1 MKTQCPTIDVLE
13 RAVLDAD
20 AAAAPLRRHVDDC
33 PRCRE
38 RARHIRENAALLDDV
53 RAVGAAPLTDCLD
66 AAAAPGVPPRLAAV
80 CAAPEGYEILHEL
93 HRGGQGVVYLARH
106 KATHR
111 TVALKMLLQGAFA
124 TSRQRRRFEREIELA
139 AALRHPHIVT
149 IFDSG
154 ATPDDRHFL
163 AMEFIDG
170 RPLDFFLGGLRAAA
184 PPDGVSLDARLRLF
198 LKLCDAVNHAH
209 QRGVIH
215 RDLKPANILVDAAG
229 EPHVLDFGLA
239 KALGES
245 PLAASADVT
254 RAGEFMGTFAYAAPE
269 QLGGDPNQ
277 IDTRTDVYALGVLLY
292 QMLTGE
298 LPFRASGSLSEVLHH
313 IAEGD
318 PRPPIEVAP
327 HIGDELNTIILKALS
342 RERDRR
348 YQSAAALQR
357 DVEALLSGEPI
368 DAKRDSRWYVLRKT
382 ARRYRAPLGVAAAF
396 LVLVSA
402 AAVCLALLAGRLTHE
417 RDRALDAERRAEDHT
432 RTLAVALS
440 TSNIE
445 RGRAAGRAGNTSLAE
460 ELIWREY
467 LLTLPLSSPADLSAT
482 TVPSEVTGSDPPF
495 RLVWDSPARTHAFWA
510 LWELYSAMPC
520 RRSWFVQPDT
530 VLDARFTSDGRGVIT
545 VGEDGAVAFRA
556 ADTGQ
561 VQGICRNS
569 KSVLSIASFAE
580 RDLLALASDDTLE
593 IWRLGEDA
601 ATTHLAAAAPLPHTR
616 VAALAFSKRGDV
628 VATVGSEGGVALWHF
643 ETDALPLFVA
653 SLNFAPASL
662 SFSPDGT
669 SLLVADATGAVHVY
683 PLDGWRSE
691 RVIAAHDGEIRC
703 LVFDPRGAT
712 LVTAGNDNMV
722 RLWDWPALTVRRVL
736 RGHRGHL
743 ISCCFSAD
751 GDLLATT
758 SNDRRVILWNA
769 VTGDMRAAYSGHAR
783 NVSMLRFHPSQ
794 PMLMTASRDL
804 VRFWDLKP
812 NAALVTRPDG
822 PGTVFAVAFSPDG
835 RTLAAG
841 GESLFVSLW
850 DVESRTLQA
859 RLAGHEALI
868 SEVAYSPDGR
878 LLASASYD
886 RTVRIWDAHT
896 GACIRVLSDH
906 KRTVSGV
913 AFASDGARLAS
924 CGEDGLTRIWSVADG
939 SCLMRLPGRF
949 WRCANVT
956 FSPDG
961 RELAACDA
969 YSDVTL
975 WDLSSGEQ
983 RGSLHGHYG
992 QVRCVSYSPDG
1003 SLLATGGDDWLVRLW
1018 NPQDGSGAGVLEGC
1032 QDDVFTLAF
1041 SADGRLLFAGT
1052 RGGHIVL
1059 WDVQSRRALATLD
1072 SPHQMVF
1079 GLALRHDGRVLAS
1092 GGHDGT
1098 VGFWDLT
1105 HYAVHIAGNMAC
1117 QCAMIE
1123 CEP

>member
-1 MKTQCPTIDVLE
+1 MSRCPSIDVLE
-13 RAVLDAD
+13 RAVLGAH

-53 RAVGAAPLTDCLD
+53 RAVGAASLTDCLD
-66 AAAAPGVPPRLAAV
+66 AAAAPGATPRRAV
-80 CAAPEGYEILHEL
+80 ADAAPDGYEILHEL

-154 ATPDDRHFL
+154 TTPDGRHYF
-163 AMEFIDG
+163 AMEFIEG
-170 RPLDFFLGGLRAAA
+170 PPLDRFLARRRHGVAAG
-184 PPDGVSLDARLRLF
+184 DLLESRLRLF

-239 KALGES
+239 KALGDGA
-245 PLAASADVT
+245 LTASADVT

-269 QLGGDPNQ
+269 QLAGDPNQ

-292 QMLTGE
+292 QILTDA
-298 LPFRASGSLSEVLHH
+298 LPFRVSGSLSEALHH

-327 HIGDELNTIILKALS
+327 LIGDELNTIVLKALS

-357 DVEALLSGEPI
+357 DIEAHLSGEPI

-382 ARRYRAPLGVAAAF
+382 ARRFRAPLGVAAAF
-396 LVLVSA
+396 LVIVSA
-402 AAVCLALLAGRLTHE
+402 AVVCLALLAGRLTRE
-417 RDRALDAERRAEDHT
+417 RDRALEAERRAEDHT
-432 RTLAVALS
+432 RTLALALS

-445 RGRAAGRAGNTSLAE
+445 RGRSAGRAGNAALAE

-467 LLTLPLSSPADLSAT
+467 LLTLPLSTADERPATAPHNAANDCE
-482 TVPSEVTGSDPPF
+482 PDF
-495 RLVWDSPARTHAFWA
+495 RLVWDSPTRTHAYWA

-520 RRSWFVQPDT
+520 RRSWCVQRGE
-530 VLDARFTSDGRGVIT
+530 VLNARFTSDGRSIIT
-545 VGEDGAVAFRA
+545 VGENGAVVFRDA
-556 ADTGQ
+556 ETGNTR
-561 VQGICRNS
+561 GICREPTS
-569 KSVLSIASFAE
+569 ALSGACFAR
-580 RDLLALASDDTLE
+580 RDLLALATDATLE
-593 IWRLGEDA
+593 IWRLGDDVA
-601 ATTHLAAAAPLPHTR
+601 SSHLAAVAPLPHAR
-616 VAALAFSKRGDV
+616 VAALDFTELGDA
-628 VATVGSEGGVALWHF
+628 VATAGTEGGLALWRF
-643 ETDALPLFVA
+643 ETEQLPQFHA
-653 SLNFAPASL
+653 PLNFAPS
-662 SFSPDGT
+662 SMCFSPDGD
-669 SLLVADATGAVHVY
+669 SLLIGDASGYVY
-683 PLDGWRSE
+683 RYRLDAWACD
-691 RVIAAHDGEIRC
+691 RVIAAHDGETRC
-703 LVFDPRGAT
+703 LVFDRRGTT

-743 ISCCFSAD
+743 ISCGFNAG

-769 VTGDMRAAYSGHAR
+769 VTGEMLAAYAGHAR
-783 NVSMLRFHPSQ
+783 NVSALRFHPSR
-794 PMLMTASRDL
+794 PLLMAAGSDL
-804 VRFWDLKP
+804 VRLWDLRP
-812 NAALVTRPDG
+812 NAALVTRSEG
-822 PGTVFAVAFSPDG
+822 PGTVFAVGFSPDG
-835 RTLAAG
+835 RTLASG

-850 DVESRTLQA
+850 NVQSQTLSS
-859 RLAGHEALI
+859 RLAGHQALI
-868 SEVAYSPDGR
+868 SDVAFSPDGR

-886 RTVRIWDAHT
+886 RTVRIWDA
-896 GACIRVLSDH
+896 GSGECIRVLGDH

-913 AFASDGARLAS
+913 AFDVDGTRLAS
-924 CGEDGLTRIWSVADG
+924 CGEDGETRIWSVADG
-939 SCLMRLPGRF
+939 SCRMRLPSRF
-949 WRCANVT
+949 WRCSDVT
-956 FSPDG
+956 YSPDD

-969 YSDVTL
+969 YSEISL
-975 WDLSSGEQ
+975 WDVSTGERRCSL
-983 RGSLHGHYG
+983 RGHDG
-992 QVRCVSYSPDG
+992 QARCVSYSPDG
-1003 SLLATGGDDWLVRLW
+1003 SLLASGGDDWLVRLW
-1018 NPQDGSGAGVLEGC
+1018 DPHAGSAVGVLEGC
-1032 QDDVFTLAF
+1032 QDDVFSLTF
-1041 SADGRLLFAGT
+1041 SADGRMLIAGT
-1052 RGGHIVL
+1052 RGGHIVM
-1059 WDVQSRRALATLD
+1059 WDVESRRVLATLD
-1072 SPHQMVF
+1072 TPHQMVF
-1079 GLALRHDGRVLAS
+1079 SVALRQDGRELAS

-1105 HYAVHIAGNMAC
+1105 YYSSHIAGNMAY
-1117 QCAMIE
+1117 QRALIE